1 MHKFAYVN
9 ASSVDQAPSL
19 LGKTWQ
25 EAQIIAGGTD
35 LVGEL
40 KERTFTPK
48 RVVNLKSIPG
58 MSYIRQESGGLKIGA
73 LTTLADIESDETVRK
88 QYGMLQQAV
97 STIASPQIRNV
108 ATIGG
113 NICQRPRCWYYRGED
128 FDCLKKG
135 GDRCYAVRGV
145 NRYHA
150 IIGGGPCYIV
160 HPSDSATALTALN
173 ARVKIVGSTG
183 AREVAMDNFF
193 ILPEANVAR
202 ENILRPDEIVSE
214 IIVPAPKPN
223 TKSLFLKVRERDSID
238 FAMASVAVVVTAS
251 GGVCQ
256 EASIVM
262 GGVAPIPWRVPDV
275 ERLLKGKRI
284 TAALAAQAAEMA
296 LQDADSMTDN
306 EYKIQIAQNLV
317 KNAVA
322 AMA

>member
-19 LGKTWQ
+19 LGRTWQ
-25 EAQIIAGGTD
+25 EAQILAGGTD

-58 MSYIRQESGGLKIGA
+58 LSYIRQEMDGLKIGA

-88 QYGMLQQAV
+88 QYGVLAQAV
-97 STIASPQIRNV
+97 SMIASPQIRNM

-135 GDRCYAVRGV
+135 GDRCFAVRGV
-145 NRYHA
+145 NQYHA

-160 HPSDSATALTALN
+160 HPSDSATALMALN
-173 ARVKIVGSTG
+173 SQVKIVG
-183 AREVAMDNFF
+183 ARNTRTVTMDEFF
-193 ILPEANVAR
+193 ILPEMNVMR
-202 ENILRPDEIVSE
+202 ENILRPDEVVSE
-214 IIVPAPKPN
+214 IIVPTPRPN
-223 TKSLFLKVRERDSID
+223 TKMVFLKVRERDSID
-238 FAMASVAVVVTAS
+238 FALASVALVATVS

-256 EASIVM
+256 EAGMVL

-284 TAALAAQAAEMA
+284 TPDLAAQAATVA
-296 LQDADSMTDN
+296 LQDADPMTDN
-306 EYKIQIAQNLV
+306 AYKIQLAQNLV
-317 KNAVA
+317 KNAVTA
-322 AMA
+322 IA